1 MRLRFTVPG
10 EPRAKERPRV
20 YNGHAFTPEKTK
32 KYEAEVKFYYYQE
45 NGRARIDGEIEATI
59 NAYYKIPKSASKKKR
74 QQMLSGEIRPTKKP
88 DLDNVA
94 KSILDALNGIAY
106 HDDSAV
112 VSLHIEKWWS
122 DEPRVEVLLSDEKK
136 LPFEE

>member
-20 YNGHAFTPEKTK
+20 YNGHAFTPDKTK
-32 KYEAEVKFYYYQE
+32 HYEAEVKFWYYQCV
-45 NGRARIDGEIEATI
+45 GREKLDGEIKAEI
-59 NAYYKIPKSASKKKR
+59 NAYYKIPKSVSKKKR
-74 QQMLSGEIRPTKKP
+74 QQMIDGTIRPTKRP

-112 VSLHIEKWWS
+112 VSLHVEKWWS
-122 DEPRVEVLLSDEKK
+122 DEPRVEVLLSNEKK